1 MQCTQCGS
9 DNRSE
14 RRFCNACGAALTTA
28 CHACGFVNGTGE
40 KFCGGCGVD
49 LAAPVSRPAPVL
61 ETERKYVSV
70 LFADIRGSLE
80 LIADRDPEEAQ
91 AIIDPVLERLVRSVN
106 AFGGTVNHTIGD
118 GIMALFGAPVAY
130 EDHALRAAS
139 AAVAMLQAVRELVR
153 EPGWKSDAQVMLR
166 IGINS
171 GEVVMRSGISGL
183 QSDYSAV
190 GETAHVA
197 SRVEKLAQP
206 GTIAL
211 TAQTLKLL
219 AGRVDVVSL
228 GPFQVKGLAQSIELY
243 RLLGVHAARDRIRGA
258 QDRPLSRFVG
268 RGLELDLLA
277 DTMRKARAGHGQL
290 VAVVGEPGVGK
301 SRLFLEFMRSSEVEG
316 CLVLECGS
324 EAFGPTSPMVPVVEL
339 ARAYLHAERT
349 DDAQAIAAKLQ
360 ERLVDIDGEDR
371 DEIVAAFDALLN
383 PDHEVPARRI
393 GSGAERQYRILN
405 GIAKALLHECRRR
418 PLLMIV
424 EDLHWI
430 DAASRS
436 FVDLILEQLRDQC
449 VVVLVSYRPD
459 YQPEWGHR
467 SYSQLRLERLSSA
480 EVDLFLDGLLG
491 MDESLAA
498 LKRDLELQTD
508 GNALFLE
515 ESIQALIEARVL
527 VGAPGAYR
535 LSARPQEIR
544 VPASIQ
550 AVLAARIDRLPP
562 DEKRVLNCAAVIGRR
577 VPHELLAAIA
587 ETQPQ
592 ALEHVA
598 DKLRAA
604 EFLYE
609 TRRYPT
615 REYVFKHAL
624 THEVAYTTL
633 PQERRRRLHAQIFE
647 ALLAAGTARPEQLA
661 YHAFRAELWDKAIIH
676 LRGAAAIAIANSAD
690 TAAIQH
696 LDQAVTA
703 LSHLPDEP
711 ATLELAVDVRL
722 ELRNA
727 LMPLGDRARI
737 FRTLIEAEALAR
749 RLGDHGRLGWIC
761 GYLTPYL
768 WGLGEYSRALAT
780 GRQALDAAQH
790 KGDAALKVI
799 ANRYLGHVHFAV
811 GDYRQAVQQLQDSLS
826 SLQDGVI
833 EQHFHLPYKSSIAT
847 GAWLASS
854 LSELGRFAEAI
865 ELSRRG
871 VADGEAAGHA
881 YSITTASC
889 GLGIALLRQGDP
901 ARAIPVVERA
911 AALTRTG
918 DFAALS
924 AWITAMLGSAYAL
937 VGKLDEAL
945 LLLEEGAARMA
956 AMQVRISEAS
966 VIAALGETCLLSGQR
981 AKAVTHAE
989 HALRIARDRQE
1000 RGYEAW
1006 ALRLAG
1012 EIAAAGGDA
1021 QKDAAVIAFGEAM
1034 AITEALG
1041 MRPLHAHCCLGL
1053 GRVYRRAGEPEA
1065 ARPYLATA
1073 LRLYREMGMSHWLPQ
1088 AESAADG
1095 LVGAA

>member
-1 MQCTQCGS
+1 MQCAQCGS
-9 DNRSE
+9 DNRGE
-14 RRFCNACGAALTTA
+14 RRFCGACGAALTTA
-28 CHACGFVNGTGE
+28 CQACGFVNNAGE

-49 LAAPVSRPAPVL
+49 LAAPVTRPAPVL
-61 ETERKYVSV
+61 ETERKYVTV
-70 LFADIRGSLE
+70 VFADIRGSLE
-80 LIADRDPEEAQ
+80 LIADRDPEEAR
-91 AIIDPVLERLVRSVN
+91 AVIDPVLERLVRSVN

-139 AAVAMLQAVRELVR
+139 ASIAMLQAVRELTR

-190 GETAHVA
+190 GETAHIA
-197 SRVEKLAQP
+197 SRVENLAQP

-219 AGRVDVVSL
+219 AGRVDAVPL
-228 GPFQVKGLAQSIELY
+228 GPFEVKGLAHPVELY
-243 RLLGVHAARDRIRGA
+243 RLLGIRHARHRIRGP

-268 RGLELDLLA
+268 RGLEMGVLA
-277 DTMRKARAGHGQL
+277 DTLRKARAGHGQL
-290 VAVVGEPGVGK
+290 VAVVGEPGIGK
-301 SRLFLEFMRSSEVEG
+301 SRLFLEFTRSAEVEG

-324 EAFGPTSPMVPVVEL
+324 EAFGPTSSMVPVVEL
-339 ARAYLHAERT
+339 ARAYLQVERNGDAASIAEKVR
-349 DDAQAIAAKLQ
+349 
-360 ERLVDIDGEDR
+360 ERLADIDGEER
-371 DEIVAAFDALLN
+371 DEIAAAFEALLD
-383 PDHEVPARRI
+383 PDHGAPARPV

-405 GIAKALLHECRRR
+405 GIAKALLRESLRQ
-418 PLLMIV
+418 PLLIVV

-436 FVDLILEQLRDQC
+436 FVDLMLDQLRDRRI
-449 VVVLVSYRPD
+449 VVLVSYRPD
-459 YQPEWGHR
+459 YQPDWGHR
-467 SYSQLRLERLSSA
+467 SYAQLRLERLSSA
-480 EVDLFLDGLLG
+480 EVDLLLDGLLG
-491 MDESLAA
+491 PDASLAA

-515 ESIQALIEARVL
+515 ESVQALAEAQIL
-527 VGAPGAYR
+527 VGEPGAYR
-535 LSARPQEIR
+535 LAARSPEIR

-562 DEKRVLNCAAVIGRR
+562 DEKRILNCAAVIGRR
-577 VPHELLAAIA
+577 VPHELLAMIA

-598 DKLRAA
+598 DRLRVA

-633 PQERRRRLHAQIFE
+633 PQERRRRLHARIFE
-647 ALLAAGTARPEQLA
+647 ALVATGAARPEQLA
-661 YHAFRAELWDKAIIH
+661 YHALRAELWDRAIAP
-676 LRGAAAIAIANSAD
+676 LRRAAALAIANSAD
-690 TAAIQH
+690 TGAIQY
-696 LDQAVTA
+696 LEQALTA

-711 ATLELAVDVRL
+711 ATLRLAIDVRL

-737 FRTLIEAEALAR
+737 FRTLVEAEALAR
-749 RLGDHGRLGWIC
+749 RLGDHGRLGWVC

-780 GRQALDAAQH
+780 GRQALDTAERQ
-790 KGDAALKVI
+790 GDAALKVI

-811 GDYRQAVQQLQDSLS
+811 GDYRQAVQQIQASLS

-847 GAWLASS
+847 SAWLASS
-854 LSELGRFAEAI
+854 LAELGRFDEAI
-865 ELSRRG
+865 ELGRRG
-871 VADGEAAGHA
+871 VADADAAGHA
-881 YSITTASC
+881 YSITAASC
-889 GLGIALLRQGDP
+889 GLGIALLRRGEMAQ
-901 ARAIPVVERA
+901 AIPVVERA
-911 AALTRTG
+911 AALTRSG
-918 DFAALS
+918 DFAALT
-924 AWITAMLGSAYAL
+924 AWITAMLGSAYTLA
-937 VGKLDEAL
+937 GKLDEAL

-956 AMQVRISEAS
+956 AMQVKISEAS
-966 VIAALGETCLLSGQR
+966 VIAALGETCLLSGRR
-981 AKAVTHAE
+981 AQAVTHAE
-989 HALRIARDRQE
+989 HALRIARARQE
-1000 RGYEAW
+1000 RGYEGW

-1012 EIAAAGGDA
+1012 EIAAAGSHDETAAAIAAFGDA
-1021 QKDAAVIAFGEAM
+1021 IAIA
-1034 AITEALG
+1034 EALG
-1041 MRPLHAHCCLGL
+1041 MRPLRAHCNFGL
-1053 GRVYRRAGEPEA
+1053 GRVHRRAGALEA
-1065 ARPYLATA
+1065 ARAHMATA
-1073 LRLYREMGMSHWLPQ
+1073 LRLYREMEMRHWLAQ
-1088 AESAADG
+1088 AEAAAEG
-1095 LVGAA
+1095 LVETA